1 MLGTTKM
8 IRKQTDSVKRQTLS
22 QFIRS
27 EKDYRPCQ
35 SDGDKKSERR
45 RKEDRAR
52 QSGGDKKIELV
63 RVVEI
68 RGQTLLRV
76 MG

>member
-35 SDGDKKSERR
+35 IDGDKRSERR